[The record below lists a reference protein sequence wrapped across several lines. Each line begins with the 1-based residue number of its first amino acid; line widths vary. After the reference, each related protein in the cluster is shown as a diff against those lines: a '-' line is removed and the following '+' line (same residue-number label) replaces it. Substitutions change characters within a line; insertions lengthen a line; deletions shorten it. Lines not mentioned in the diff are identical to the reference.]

1 MSLLAASSPI
11 VDWNALG
18 RVVLYSLGA
27 GVGVAICFSL
37 AVVGSTRFAEVRRGE
52 GGASAIGYALLAA
65 FGLAATAGAIV
76 LGIIVMTTKG

>member
-27 GVGVAICFSL
+27 GIGVALCFSL
-37 AVVGSTRFAEVRRGE
+37 AVLGSTRFAEVRRGE
-52 GGASAIGYALLAA
+52 GGAGAIAYALLAA
-65 FGLAATAGAIV
+65 IGLAATAGAIV